1 MNLCERN
8 QRMETKNWKIRAA
21 VLCLCVGVGSTCLGK
36 VIYVDANA
44 PGAGNG
50 TSWADAYNYLQDA
63 LADANSTTEL
73 GEILVAQGIYRPD
86 EDALHP
92 DGTGDR
98 EASFELVNGVAI
110 RGGYAGFGKPDPNAR
125 DIVNYETILSGD
137 LSGDDAVVTD
147 PCGLLVEP
155 TRAENSYHVVL
166 WEGVGPPDYNF
177 KENTGL
183 DGFTV
188 TGGNANEAGFGDQS
202 VGGGIAAY
210 GWGNPTVSNCRIIG
224 NTAEWGGGIYGGSC
238 KLVDCFIARNAAS
251 VGGAMGSCPVLV
263 KGCTIGGNF
272 AEHSG
277 GGVYMWGGDGRFE
290 ACTFSKNR
298 AEDGGGVFM
307 ADAEPVFA
315 ACTFSGNRALVGGA
329 VCADHFDNAAY
340 PVFIGCA
347 FIGNKADWG
356 GGMYSYD
363 SYSRLTNCIFSGN
376 SAEEGGGMANH
387 FDSRAQMVNCTFA
400 GNSATKGRAVSFDS
414 DEPPH
419 EHPSDAE
426 LRNCILWDGGDEI
439 FNGDGS
445 EINIAYSDVQDGW
458 SGEGNI
464 DADPCFVDPNSGDYH
479 LRSERGRY
487 WPEHDVWV
495 LDKVTSPC
503 IDAGDPYDDPSAEP
517 MPNGDLVN
525 MGAYGGTSYASMS
538 EWALRGDINHDGIV
552 NMIDFSIFADYWL
565 QPSLHAR
572 EIDNRLACA
581 SNLCAFARALLIYA
595 MDYDDEFPTAD
606 QWCDLLLQRE
616 SDRVTEEMFV
626 CPSAEGGPSHYAI
639 NPNANDLSA
648 HPDMVLL
655 FETTAGW
662 NQFGGPEL
670 LAPENHQ
677 GEGCNILFV
686 DGHVEFVETERFDE
700 LRWE

>member
-1 MNLCERN
+1 MP
-8 QRMETKNWKIRAA
+8 TKKWEIQVV
-21 VLCLCVGVGSTCLGK
+21 VLCLCLGVGSPCLGK
-36 VIYVDANA
+36 VIYVDTDAA
-44 PGAGNG
+44 GAGNG

-110 RGGYAGFGKPDPNAR
+110 RGGYAGLGEPDPNAR

-147 PCGLLVEP
+147 PCGLLAEP

-166 WEGVGPPDYNF
+166 WEGVGPPDFDF

-188 TGGNANEAGFGDQS
+188 TGGNANGEPSWSSPPA
-202 VGGGIAAY
+202 GGGIY
-210 GWGNPTVSNCRIIG
+210 MDGWGNPTVANCRIVG
-224 NTAEWGGGIYGGSC
+224 NTAE
-238 KLVDCFIARNAAS
+238 
-251 VGGAMGSCPVLV
+251 
-263 KGCTIGGNF
+263 
-272 AEHSG
+272 SG
-277 GGVYMWGGDGRFE
+277 GGVGGRSCVLAGCLITGNAAWDGGAMTSYSSLVKDCIVSGNYAEDRGGGISMWGGDGRFE
-290 ACTFSKNR
+290 RCTISNNTTDR
-298 AEDGGGVFM
+298 EGGGIFI
-307 ADAEPVFA
+307 ADAEPVLVD
-315 ACTFSGNRALVGGA
+315 CTFRANSALAGGA
-329 VCADHFDNAAY
+329 VAADHFDNAAY

-356 GGMYSYD
+356 GGMYSYA
-363 SYSRLTNCIFSGN
+363 SSSILTNCIFNGN

-414 DEPPH
+414 EEPPH
-419 EHPSDAE
+419 QFPSNAE
-426 LRNCILWDGGDEI
+426 LSNCILWDGGDEI

-445 EINIAYSDVQDGW
+445 EISITYSDVQDGW
-458 SGEGNI
+458 PGEGNI

-517 MPNGDLVN
+517 IPNGDLVN

-565 QPSLHAR
+565 QPSLRAR

-581 SNLCAFARALLIYA
+581 NNLRALGRALLIYA

-626 CPSAEGGPSHYAI
+626 CSSAEGGPSHYAI
-639 NPNANDLSA
+639 NPNASDSSA

-686 DGHVEFVETERFDE
+686 AGHVEFVETERFDE